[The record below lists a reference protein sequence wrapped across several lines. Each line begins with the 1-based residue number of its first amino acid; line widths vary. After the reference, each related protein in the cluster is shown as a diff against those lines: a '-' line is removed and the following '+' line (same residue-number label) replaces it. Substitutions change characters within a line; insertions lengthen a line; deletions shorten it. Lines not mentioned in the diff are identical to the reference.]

1 MIEGASLT
9 EFAAHYVRDLHY
21 IVGVFLPET
30 VVVKA
35 VESISG
41 FGKHQISFNQDFRR
55 SCI

>member
-1 MIEGASLT
+1 MIEGSSLT

>member
-1 MIEGASLT
+1 MIEGDSLT
-9 EFAAHYVRDLHY
+9 EFTAHCVRDLRY
-21 IVGVFLPET
+21 VVRVFLPET

-35 VESISG
+35 FESISG